1 MAKRKLTPK
10 LKDFLYANRFRVRY
24 DDYAGDALAY
34 LKKLRAASK
43 AAKTRKSK
51 TAKIG
56 GVVIPRNSEMYEIIE
71 ASARIKKQS
80 VSTFIRR
87 NKEAI
92 DQLIKDGRVPIV
104 RETGYAIA
112 DISKLPKSSKVF
124 INGQEVSKGDAIF
137 VIQQITSAAM
147 QHTDTVVVNYEMSYD
162 LTGNLHLE
170 LPTDEELEEAE
181 NADDEG
187 EQMDEMLD
195 VWETIIP
202 IRSKGK

>member
-1 MAKRKLTPK
+1 MAQRKLTPK
-10 LKDFLYANRFRVRY
+10 LKTFLYDNRYKVRLS
-24 DDYAGDALAY
+24 DYAGEALAY

-43 AAKTRKSK
+43 AAKTRKAK

-56 GVVIPRNSEMYEIIE
+56 ALSIPRNSELYEIIE
-71 ASARIKKQS
+71 ASAKIKKQS
-80 VSTFIRR
+80 VSTFIKK
-87 NKEAI
+87 NKQAI
-92 DQLIKDGRVPIV
+92 DELIKDGRVPIV
-104 RETGYAIA
+104 RETSYAIA

-124 INGQEVSKGDAIF
+124 INDQEVSKGDAIF
-137 VIQQITSAAM
+137 ALQQITSSAM

-181 NADDEG
+181 EADDEG
-187 EQMDEMLD
+187 EAFGEMLD
-195 VWETIIP
+195 DFETIIP